1 MTAKNKPT
9 YELFCKGIM
18 NKSRKGVRFDAD
30 GNVIVEPKAEFGSD
44 VEVDGKITINGAS
57 DIVDKS
63 LTSADAGKVLTV
75 KEDGTIDW
83 QTKGVGGG
91 MKAFF
96 DAGGKCGE
104 SNAPSFDGV
113 IRFNDTSDLTDVSKL
128 FYYCENLTSI
138 PLIDTSKATIAR
150 YMFWYCSELTNV
162 PSLDFSNVTDAAGM
176 FFHCENLTSIP
187 SIDTGKVTNMNNMF
201 ASCSKL
207 TTIPLL
213 NTSKVTDMSYMFASC
228 SKLTT
233 IPALDVSNVTN
244 MEEMLYRCQ
253 NLTAVSILNIG
264 SSLDISA
271 STKFTREALVE
282 IIGNLKTVS
291 VTKTLTMGSTNL
303 AKLTD
308 DDKAIATNKGWT
320 LK

>member
-1 MTAKNKPT
+1 MRRMISERSQQFIKN
-9 YELFCKGIM
+9 LS
-18 NKSRKGVRFDAD
+18 KSIGSDGE
-30 GNVIVEPKAEFGSD
+30 GNVEVGGNL
-44 VEVDGKITINGAS
+44 EVDGKITINGAS

-162 PSLDFSNVTDAAGM
+162 PSLDFSNVTDATGM

-187 SIDTGKVTNMNNMF
+187 SIDTGKVTNMKN
-201 ASCSKL
+201 
-207 TTIPLL
+207 
-213 NTSKVTDMSYMFASC
+213 MFASC

-244 MEEMLYRCQ
+244 MEEMLYRCP

-271 STKFTREALVE
+271 STNFTREALVE

-291 VTKTLTMGSTNL
+291 ITKTLTMGSTNL